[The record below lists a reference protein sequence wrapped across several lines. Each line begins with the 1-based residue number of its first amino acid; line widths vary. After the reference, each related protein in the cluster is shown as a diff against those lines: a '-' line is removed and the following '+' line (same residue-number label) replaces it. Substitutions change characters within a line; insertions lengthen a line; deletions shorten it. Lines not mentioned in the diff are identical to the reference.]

1 MTTRYV
7 KGLKA
12 EYPSKRLGVAES
24 GLAAFGRYDPKADF
38 RAPNSPVGY
47 REHCRSSV
55 MRTATRLMPCHF
67 HDKSQRLPLVRCVY
81 FGCCKE
87 TLMLIPTDMQGI
99 KAAIL

>member
-1 MTTRYV
+1 
-7 KGLKA
+7 
-12 EYPSKRLGVAES
+12 
-24 GLAAFGRYDPKADF
+24 
-38 RAPNSPVGY
+38 
-47 REHCRSSV
+47 